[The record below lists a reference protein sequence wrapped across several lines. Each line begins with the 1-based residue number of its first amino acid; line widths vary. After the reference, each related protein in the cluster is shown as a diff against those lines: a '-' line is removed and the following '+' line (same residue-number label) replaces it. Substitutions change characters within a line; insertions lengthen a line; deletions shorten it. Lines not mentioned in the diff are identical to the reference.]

1 MTRDEEHIVYR
12 RRVLPSGRCR
22 YEKIGRYWDA
32 EVVPFGSHLVTVA
45 PDCRTTVYRIE
56 PARAEVLAV
65 CAEHRA
71 ELERALLARIMASSW
86 SPADLVSVL
95 FDKLGEE
102 VARKKAKAENLA
114 RLMEP
119 L

>member
-12 RRVLPSGRCR
+12 RRVLPSGRCK

-45 PDCRTTVYRIE
+45 PGCRTTVYRIE

-102 VARKKAKAENLA
+102 VARKKAEAENLA
-114 RLMEP
+114 RLMEA

>member
-1 MTRDEEHIVYR
+1 MTHDEEHIVYR

-22 YEKIGRYWDA
+22 YEKVGRYWDA

-45 PDCRTTVYRIE
+45 PGCRTTVYRIE

-71 ELERALLARIMASSW
+71 ELERALLARIMASPW
-86 SPADLVSVL
+86 APADLVSVL

-102 VARKKAKAENLA
+102 VARKKAEALVAALEA
-114 RLMEP
+114 AP
-119 L
+119 